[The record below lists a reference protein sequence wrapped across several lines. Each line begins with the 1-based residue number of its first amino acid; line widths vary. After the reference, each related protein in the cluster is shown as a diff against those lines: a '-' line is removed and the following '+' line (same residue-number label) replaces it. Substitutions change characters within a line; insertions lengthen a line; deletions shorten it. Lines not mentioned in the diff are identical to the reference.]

1 MKNDEYYMKLALT
14 EAKKAYR
21 RGEVP
26 VGAVIVY
33 NDKVLGKGYNLREH
47 SNNLMK
53 HAEIIALKKANQ
65 KLHNWRLEN
74 ATIYITLFPC
84 PMCASAIVQ
93 SRIKKVVI
101 ASPTK
106 DLKVQKIV
114 NLIFEGDSLN
124 KSIDVIEGVLKQE
137 SQNLLSEFFKERRS
151 M

>member
-47 SNNLMK
+47 SNNLVK

-124 KSIDVIEGVLKQE
+124 KSINVIEGILKQE